1 MSFLRRVFGRL
12 DRAVGSVEQNLKAV
26 YGGAQVDEQQAGT
39 QAARAEHRLSGVQGQ
54 YEVHRDA
61 TGRTYLVSKPAASAE
76 PTPPPGER

>member
-1 MSFLRRVFGRL
+1 MSFLRRLAGRL

-39 QAARAEHRLSGVQGQ
+39 QAARAEHRLSGVAGQ

-61 TGRTYLVSKPAASAE
+61 TGRTYLVSKPAE
-76 PTPPPGER
+76 GDVR

>member
-1 MSFLRRVFGRL
+1 MAFLRKLAGRL

-61 TGRTYLVSKPAASAE
+61 TGRTYLVSKPSAADDAE
-76 PTPPPGER
+76 